1 MRYFYNPYNLIK
13 TNKMNISKKDINA
26 LNAEL
31 SITLVPQDYEVKVEN
46 AIKKVQKQAS
56 LPGFRPGKVPVGL
69 IKKQHGK
76 SILVDEINK
85 ILNETLYN
93 YINDNKIEILGNPI
107 PKENSTI
114 DFDKQTEWT
123 FNYELGLTP
132 QFDVKLDNSQ
142 SFVYNTVKIDDELV
156 EKYLK
161 DVKRNYGKPS
171 NPEVAEAKDVLYI
184 DIVELD
190 ADNNIVAGGIFK
202 STSIGIDRLKNEAAK
217 AKLIGA
223 KKEDKIIISA
233 NELYDSAVDKSISLG
248 IDKEVAEKFESNLQ
262 LTVRNIAR
270 MEDAELNQELFDKLY
285 GAGNINSLEEFKDKI
300 KAELGLMFAQD
311 TDRKF
316 VEGVE
321 KTLVEK
327 LNITLPDDFLKR
339 WLMAVNEKPLTKE
352 QLEAEYPAY
361 AKSMQWKLIENKII
375 KNNNIAVTGDE
386 AKEEAANY
394 VRSQFARYGQVPEE
408 TEVSKIVDGILSK
421 QEEAQKIFEGLYSKK
436 VLDVL
441 KTSCKL
447 DTKEVSYNEF
457 FGITE

>member
-1 MRYFYNPYNLIK
+1 
-13 TNKMNISKKDINA
+13 MNISKKDINA

-31 SITLVPQDYEVKVEN
+31 SITLTPADYETKVDN
-46 AIKKVQKQAS
+46 AIKKVQKQAAM
-56 LPGFRPGKVPVGL
+56 PGFRPGKVPVGL

-85 ILNETLYN
+85 ILNEALYN
-93 YINDNKIEILGNPI
+93 YINENKIEILGNPM
-107 PKENSTI
+107 PKEDSNI
-114 DFDKQTEWT
+114 DFDNQTEWT
-123 FNYELGLTP
+123 FNYELGLSP

-171 NPEVAEAKDVLYI
+171 NPEVAEGKDVLYI

-190 ADNNIVAGGIFK
+190 ADNNVVAGGVFK

-217 AKLIGA
+217 AKLTGA
-223 KKEDKIIISA
+223 KKEDKIIINA

-248 IDKEVAEKFESNLQ
+248 IDKEVAEKFDANLQ

-285 GAGNINSLEEFKDKI
+285 GAGNIKSLEEFKEKI
-300 KAELGLMFAQD
+300 KSELALMFAQD

-316 VEGVE
+316 VETVE

-327 LNITLPDDFLKR
+327 LNIALPDDFLKR

-375 KNNNIAVTGDE
+375 KNNNIAVTIDE
-386 AKEEAANY
+386 AKEEAASY
-394 VRSQFARYGQVPEE
+394 VRSQFARYGQMPEDK
-408 TEVSKIVDGILSK
+408 EVSKIVDSILGK

-441 KTSCKL
+441 KNTCKL

-457 FGITE
+457 FGISE

>member
-1 MRYFYNPYNLIK
+1 
-13 TNKMNISKKDINA
+13 MNITKKDINN

-31 SITLVPQDYEVKVEN
+31 SITLAPADYESKVES
-46 AIKKVQKQAS
+46 AIKKVQKQAAM
-56 LPGFRPGKVPVGL
+56 PGFRAGKVPVGL
-69 IKKQHGK
+69 IKKQYGK

-85 ILNETLYN
+85 ILNDTLYN
-93 YINDNKIEILGNPI
+93 YINENKIEILGNPM
-107 PKENSTI
+107 PKEDSAI
-114 DFDKQTEWT
+114 DFENQKEWT

-132 QFDVKLDNSQ
+132 QFDVKLDSSQ
-142 SFVYNTVKIDDELV
+142 SFIYNTVKIDDELV
-156 EKYLK
+156 EKYLT

-171 NPEVAEAKDVLYI
+171 NPEVAEAKDILYI

-190 ADNNIVAGGIFK
+190 ADNNIVAGGVFK

-217 AKLIGA
+217 AKLTGA
-223 KKEDKIIISA
+223 KKEDKIIINA

-248 IDKEVAEKFESNLQ
+248 IDKKLAETFAANLQ

-270 MEDAELNQELFDKLY
+270 MEDAELNQELFDKIY
-285 GAGNINSLEEFKDKI
+285 GAGKINLLDEFKAKI
-300 KAELGLMFAQD
+300 KEELALMFAQD

-316 VEGVE
+316 IENVE

-352 QLEAEYPAY
+352 QLDAEYPSY

-375 KNNNIAVTGDE
+375 KNNNIAVTADE
-386 AKEEAANY
+386 AKEEAKSY
-394 VRSQFARYGQVPEE
+394 IRSQFARYGQAPDE
-408 TEVSKIVDGILSK
+408 TEVDKIANQILAK
-421 QEEAQKIFEGLYSKK
+421 EQEAQKIFEGLYSKK

-441 KTSCKL
+441 KSNCKL
-447 DTKEVSYNEF
+447 ETKEVSYNEF
-457 FGITE
+457 FGISN

>member
-1 MRYFYNPYNLIK
+1 
-13 TNKMNISKKDINA
+13 MNITKKDINA
-26 LNAEL
+26 LQAEL
-31 SITLVPQDYEVKVEN
+31 SITLSPSDYEVKVDS
-46 AIKKVQKQAS
+46 AIKKVQKQAAM
-56 LPGFRPGKVPVGL
+56 PGFRAGKVPVGL
-69 IKKQHGK
+69 IKKQYGK

-85 ILNETLYN
+85 ILNDTLYN
-93 YINDNKIEILGNPI
+93 YINENKIEILGNPM
-107 PKENSTI
+107 PKEDSQI
-114 DFDKQTEWT
+114 DFENQKEWT
-123 FNYELGLTP
+123 FNYELGLSP
-132 QFDVKLDNSQ
+132 NFDVKLDNSQ

-190 ADNNIVAGGIFK
+190 ADNNIVAGGVFK

-217 AKLIGA
+217 AKLTGL
-223 KKEDKIIISA
+223 KKEDKVVINA
-233 NELYDSAVDKSISLG
+233 NDLYDSAVDKSISLG
-248 IDKEVAEKFESNLQ
+248 IDKEVAENFNANLQ
-262 LTVRNIAR
+262 ITVRNIAR
-270 MEDAELNQELFDKLY
+270 MEDAELNQELFDKIY
-285 GAGNINSLEEFKDKI
+285 GAGTINSLEEFKEKV
-300 KAELGLMFAQD
+300 KSELALMFAQD

-316 VEGVE
+316 IETVE

-375 KNNNIAVTGDE
+375 KNNNIAVTADE
-386 AKEEAANY
+386 AKDEAKSY
-394 VRSQFARYGQVPEE
+394 IRSQFARYGQTPDEN
-408 TEVSKIVDGILSK
+408 EVAKIADSILAK
-421 QEEAQKIFEGLYSKK
+421 EQEAQKIFEGLYSKK

-441 KTSCKL
+441 KSNCKL
-447 DTKEVSYNEF
+447 ETKEVSYNEF
-457 FGITE
+457 FGISN

>member
-1 MRYFYNPYNLIK
+1 MHPLYLFKKNN
-13 TNKMNISKKDINA
+13 MNISKKDINA

-31 SITLVPQDYEVKVEN
+31 SITLTPADYETKVDN
-46 AIKKVQKQAS
+46 AIKKVQKQAAM
-56 LPGFRPGKVPVGL
+56 PGFRPGKVPVGL

-85 ILNETLYN
+85 ILNEALYN
-93 YINDNKIEILGNPI
+93 YINENKIEILGNPM
-107 PKENSTI
+107 PKEDSTI
-114 DFDKQTEWT
+114 DFDNQTEWT
-123 FNYELGLTP
+123 FNYELGLSP

-190 ADNNIVAGGIFK
+190 ADNNVVAGGIFK

-217 AKLIGA
+217 AKLTGA
-223 KKEDKIIISA
+223 KKEDKIIINA

-248 IDKEVAEKFESNLQ
+248 IDKEVAEKFDANLQ

-285 GAGNINSLEEFKDKI
+285 GAGNINSLEEFKEKI
-300 KAELGLMFAQD
+300 KSELALMFAQD

-316 VEGVE
+316 VETVE

-375 KNNNIAVTGDE
+375 KNNNIAVSIDE
-386 AKEEAANY
+386 AKEEAASY
-394 VRSQFARYGQVPEE
+394 VRSQFARYGQVPEDK
-408 TEVSKIVDGILSK
+408 EVSKIVDGILGK
-421 QEEAQKIFEGLYSKK
+421 QEEAQKIFEALYSKK

-441 KTSCKL
+441 KTTCKL

-457 FGITE
+457 FGINE

>member
-1 MRYFYNPYNLIK
+1 
-13 TNKMNISKKDINA
+13 MNISKKDINA

-31 SITLVPQDYEVKVEN
+31 SITLAPADYEAKVEN

-76 SILVDEINK
+76 SILVDEVNK

-107 PKENSTI
+107 PSQNSVV
-114 DFDKQTEWT
+114 DFEKQTEWT

-132 QFDVKLDNSQ
+132 QFDLKLDNTQ

-171 NPEVAEAKDVLYI
+171 NPEVAEATDVLYI

-190 ADNNIVAGGIFK
+190 NENNIVAGGVFK

-217 AKLIGA
+217 AKLTGA
-223 KKEDKIIISA
+223 KKEDKILINA

-248 IDKEVAEKFESNLQ
+248 IDKEVAESFNANLQ

-285 GAGNINSLEEFKDKI
+285 GAGTINSVEEFKEKI
-300 KAELGLMFAQD
+300 KAELALMFTQD

-339 WLMAVNEKPLTKE
+339 WLMAVNDKPLTKD
-352 QLEAEYPAY
+352 QLDAEYPAY
-361 AKSMQWKLIENKII
+361 AKTMQWKLIENKII
-375 KNNNIAVTGDE
+375 KNNNLSVTADE
-386 AKEEAANY
+386 ARAEASNY
-394 VRSQFARYGQVPEE
+394 VRSQFARYGQVPDEA
-408 TEVSKIVDGILSK
+408 EVGKIVAGILGK
-421 QEEAQKIFEGLYSKK
+421 EQEAQKIFEGLYSKK

-441 KTSCKL
+441 KTTCKL

>member
-1 MRYFYNPYNLIK
+1 
-13 TNKMNISKKDINA
+13 MNISKKDISP
-26 LNAEL
+26 LNAQL
-31 SITLVPQDYEVKVEN
+31 SITLAPTDYEVKVEN
-46 AIKKVQKQAS
+46 AIKKVQKQAAM
-56 LPGFRPGKVPVGL
+56 PGFRAGKVPVGL

-93 YINDNKIEILGNPI
+93 YIRDNKIEILGNPM
-107 PKENSTI
+107 PTEETKI
-114 DFDKQTEWT
+114 DFDNQKEFT

-132 QFDVKLDNSQ
+132 QFDVKLDNTQ

-171 NPEVAEAKDVLYI
+171 NPEVAEEKDVLYI

-190 ADNNIVAGGIFK
+190 ADNNIVAGGVFK
-202 STSIGIDRLKNEAAK
+202 STSIGIDRLKSETAK

-223 KKEDKIIISA
+223 KKEDKIIINA

-248 IDKEVAEKFESNLQ
+248 IDKEVAESFSANLQ

-285 GAGNINSLEEFKDKI
+285 GAGTVNSVEEFKEKI
-300 KAELGLMFAQD
+300 KGELALMFAQD

-339 WLMAVNEKPLTKE
+339 WLMTVNEKPLTKE
-352 QLEAEYPAY
+352 QLEAEYPSY
-361 AKSMQWKLIENKII
+361 AKNMQWKLIENKII
-375 KNNNIAVTGDE
+375 KNNNIAVTPDE
-386 AKEEAANY
+386 AKEEASHY
-394 VRSQFARYGQVPEE
+394 VRSQFSRYGQVPEE
-408 TEVSKIVDGILSK
+408 SEVAKIVDGILSK
-421 QEEAQKIFEGLYSKK
+421 EPEAQKIFEGLYSKK
-436 VLDVL
+436 VLNVL

-457 FGITE
+457 FGIKD

>member
-1 MRYFYNPYNLIK
+1 
-13 TNKMNISKKDINA
+13 MNITKKDISD

-31 SITLVPQDYEVKVEN
+31 SITLAPQDYEEKVEN
-46 AIKKVQKQAS
+46 AIKKVQKQAAM
-56 LPGFRPGKVPVGL
+56 PGFRPGKVPVGL

-93 YINDNKIEILGNPI
+93 YINENKIEILGNPM
-107 PKENSTI
+107 PKADSGVDFENQ
-114 DFDKQTEWT
+114 KEWT

-171 NPEVAEAKDVLYI
+171 NPEVAEEKDVLYI

-190 ADNNIVAGGIFK
+190 KEGNIVPGGVFK

-217 AKLIGA
+217 AKLTGA
-223 KKEDKIIISA
+223 KKEDKIVINA

-248 IDKEVAEKFESNLQ
+248 IDKELAESFNSDLQ

-285 GAGNINSLEEFKDKI
+285 GAGNVNSLEEFKEKV
-300 KAELGLMFAQD
+300 KGELGLMFAQD

-316 VEGVE
+316 VENVE

-327 LNITLPDDFLKR
+327 LNITLPDEFLKR
-339 WLMAVNEKPLTKE
+339 WLLAVNEKPLTKE

-375 KNNNIAVTGDE
+375 KNNNIAVTADE
-386 AKEEAANY
+386 AKEEASNY
-394 VRSQFARYGQVPEE
+394 VRSQFARYGQSPDE
-408 TEVSKIVDGILSK
+408 TEVAKIVDGILSK
-421 QEEAQKIFEGLYSKK
+421 EQEAQKIFEGLYSKK

-441 KTSCKL
+441 KSNCKL

-457 FGITE
+457 FGISE

>member
-1 MRYFYNPYNLIK
+1 
-13 TNKMNISKKDINA
+13 MNITKKDINA

-31 SITLVPQDYEVKVEN
+31 SITVAPQDYETKVES

-69 IKKQHGK
+69 IKKQYGK
-76 SILVDEINK
+76 SILVEEINK
-85 ILNETLYN
+85 ILNESLYN
-93 YINDNKIEILGNPI
+93 YINENKIEILGNPM
-107 PKENSTI
+107 PKEDNTI
-114 DFDKQTEWT
+114 DFDSQKEWT
-123 FNYELGLTP
+123 FNYELGLSP
-132 QFDVKLDNSQ
+132 QFDLKLDNSH
-142 SFVYNTVKIDDELV
+142 SFTYNTVKIDDELV

-190 ADNNIVAGGIFK
+190 AQNNIVAGGIFK

-217 AKLIGA
+217 SKLIGA
-223 KKEDKIIISA
+223 KKEDKIIINA
-233 NELYDSAVDKSISLG
+233 NDLYDSAVDKSISLG
-248 IDKEVAEKFESNLQ
+248 IDKEIAENFSANLQ

-285 GAGNINSLEEFKDKI
+285 GAGNVNSETEFKDKI
-300 KAELGLMFAQD
+300 KGELALMFAQD

-316 VEGVE
+316 VETVE

-327 LNITLPDDFLKR
+327 LNIGLPDEFLKR
-339 WLMAVNEKPLTKE
+339 WLMAVNEKPITKE
-352 QLEAEYPAY
+352 QLETEYPAY

-375 KNNNIAVTGDE
+375 KNNNITVTIDE
-386 AKEEAANY
+386 AKEEAARF
-394 VRSQFARYGQVPEE
+394 VRSQFARYGQNPEE
-408 TEVSKIVDGILSK
+408 KEVSKIVDEILAK
-421 QEEAQKIFEGLYSKK
+421 EQEAQKIFEGLYSKK
-436 VLDVL
+436 VIDVL

-457 FGITE
+457 FGISE

>member
-1 MRYFYNPYNLIK
+1 
-13 TNKMNISKKDINA
+13 MNISKKDINA

-31 SITLVPQDYEVKVEN
+31 SITLTPADYETKVDN
-46 AIKKVQKQAS
+46 AIKKVQKQAAM
-56 LPGFRPGKVPVGL
+56 PGFRPGKVPVGL

-85 ILNETLYN
+85 ILNEALYN
-93 YINDNKIEILGNPI
+93 YINENKIEILGNPM
-107 PKENSTI
+107 PKEDSNI
-114 DFDKQTEWT
+114 DFDNQTEWT
-123 FNYELGLTP
+123 FNYELGLSP

-171 NPEVAEAKDVLYI
+171 NPEVAEGKDVLYI

-190 ADNNIVAGGIFK
+190 ADNNVVAGGVFK

-217 AKLIGA
+217 AKLTGA
-223 KKEDKIIISA
+223 KKEDKIIINA

-248 IDKEVAEKFESNLQ
+248 IDKEVAEKFAANLQ

-285 GAGNINSLEEFKDKI
+285 GAGNINSLEEFKEKI
-300 KAELGLMFAQD
+300 KSELALMFAQD

-316 VEGVE
+316 VETVE
-321 KTLVEK
+321 QTLVEK
-327 LNITLPDDFLKR
+327 LNIALPDDFLKR

-375 KNNNIAVTGDE
+375 KNNNIAVTIDE
-386 AKEEAANY
+386 AKDEASNY
-394 VRSQFARYGQVPEE
+394 VRSQFARYGQMPEDK
-408 TEVSKIVDGILSK
+408 EVSKIVDSILGK

-441 KTSCKL
+441 KNTCKL

-457 FGITE
+457 FGISE

>member
-1 MRYFYNPYNLIK
+1 
-13 TNKMNISKKDINA
+13 MNITKKDINA

-31 SITLVPQDYEVKVEN
+31 SITLAPADYEVKVEN

-56 LPGFRPGKVPVGL
+56 MPGFRAGKVPVGL

-93 YINDNKIEILGNPI
+93 YINEQKIEILGNPI
-107 PKENSTI
+107 PKENTTV

-132 QFDVKLDNSQ
+132 QFDVKLDNSH

-190 ADNNIVAGGIFK
+190 AENNIVAGGIFK

-217 AKLIGA
+217 AKLTGA
-223 KKEDKIIISA
+223 KKEDKIVINA

-248 IDKEVAEKFESNLQ
+248 IDKEVAETFNANLQ

-285 GAGNINSLEEFKDKI
+285 GAGTIDGLDAFKEKI
-300 KAELGLMFAQD
+300 KGELALMFTQD

-316 VEGVE
+316 IETVE
-321 KTLVEK
+321 KTMVEK
-327 LNITLPDDFLKR
+327 LNIELPDEFLKR
-339 WLMAVNEKPLTKE
+339 WLLAVNEKPVTKE
-352 QLEAEYPAY
+352 QLEAEYPSY
-361 AKSMQWKLIENKII
+361 ANSMKWKLIENKII
-375 KNNNIAVTGDE
+375 KNNNIAVTIDE
-386 AKEEAANY
+386 AKEEAKNY
-394 VRSQFARYGQVPEE
+394 IRSQFARYGQTPDEA
-408 TEVSKIVDGILSK
+408 EVTKIADGILSK
-421 QEEAQKIFEGLYSKK
+421 EQEAQKIFEGLYSKK
-436 VLDVL
+436 VLDTL
-441 KTSCKL
+441 KTTCKL
-447 DTKEVSYNEF
+447 ETKEVSYNEF
-457 FGITE
+457 FGVNN

>member
-1 MRYFYNPYNLIK
+1 
-13 TNKMNISKKDINA
+13 MNISKKDINA
-26 LNAEL
+26 LTSEL
-31 SITLVPQDYEVKVEN
+31 SITLAPADYEAKVEN
-46 AIKKVQKQAS
+46 AIKKVQKQAA

-85 ILNETLYN
+85 ILNEALYN
-93 YINDNKIEILGNPI
+93 YINDNKIEILGNPM
-107 PKENSTI
+107 PKEDNSI
-114 DFDKQTEWT
+114 DFENKTEWT

-142 SFVYNTVKIDDELV
+142 SFIYNTVKIDDELV

-171 NPEVAEAKDVLYI
+171 NPEVAEGKDVLYI

-190 ADNNIVAGGIFK
+190 ADNNIVAGGVFK
-202 STSIGIDRLKNEAAK
+202 STSIGIDRLKNDTAK
-217 AKLIGA
+217 SKLIGA
-223 KKEDKIIISA
+223 KKEDKIIINA

-248 IDKEVAEKFESNLQ
+248 IDKEIAENFNSNLQ

-285 GAGNINSLEEFKDKI
+285 GAGTINSLEEFKEKI
-300 KAELGLMFAQD
+300 KSELALMFAQD

-316 VEGVE
+316 IEGVE
-321 KTLVEK
+321 KSLVEK

-352 QLEAEYPAY
+352 QLDAEYPAY

-375 KNNNIAVTGDE
+375 KNHSISVSADE
-386 AKEEAANY
+386 AKEEASNY
-394 VRSQFARYGQVPEE
+394 VRSQFARYGQMPEE
-408 TEVSKIVDGILSK
+408 SEVSKIVAGILGK

-436 VLDVL
+436 VLDL
-441 KTSCKL
+441 IKTTCKL

>member
-1 MRYFYNPYNLIK
+1 MHPLYLFKKND
-13 TNKMNISKKDINA
+13 MNISKKDINA

-31 SITLVPQDYEVKVEN
+31 SITLAPADYEAKVEN
-46 AIKKVQKQAS
+46 AIKKVQKQAA

-93 YINDNKIEILGNPI
+93 YINDNKIEILGNPM
-107 PKENSTI
+107 PKEDHKI
-114 DFDKQTEWT
+114 DFDTQNEWT
-123 FNYELGLTP
+123 FNYELGLSP

-142 SFVYNTVKIDDELV
+142 AFEYNKVKIDDELV

-171 NPEVAEAKDVLYI
+171 NPEVAEGKDVLYI

-190 ADNNIVAGGIFK
+190 ADNNIVAGGVFK

-217 AKLIGA
+217 AKLTGA
-223 KKEDKIIISA
+223 KKEDKIVINA

-248 IDKEVAEKFESNLQ
+248 IDKEIAESFNANLQ

-285 GAGNINSLEEFKDKI
+285 GAGTVNSLEEFKEKI
-300 KAELGLMFAQD
+300 KGELALMFEQD

-316 VEGVE
+316 VETVE

-327 LNITLPDDFLKR
+327 LNISLPDDFLKR

-352 QLEAEYPAY
+352 QLESEYPAY
-361 AKSMQWKLIENKII
+361 ARSMQWKLIENKII
-375 KNNNIAVTGDE
+375 KNNNIAVTADE
-386 AKEEAANY
+386 ARDEAANY
-394 VRSQFARYGQVPEE
+394 VRSQFARYGQVPDES
-408 TEVSKIVDGILSK
+408 EVAKIVQGILSK
-421 QEEAQKIFEGLYSKK
+421 EQEAQKIFEGLYSKK

-447 DTKEVSYNEF
+447 ETKEVSYNEF
-457 FGITE
+457 FGIKD

>member
-1 MRYFYNPYNLIK
+1 
-13 TNKMNISKKDINA
+13 MNITKKDISA

-31 SITLVPQDYEVKVEN
+31 SITLAPADYETRVTD
-46 AIKKVQKQAS
+46 AIKKVQKQAAM
-56 LPGFRPGKVPVGL
+56 PGFRAGKVPVGL
-69 IKKQHGK
+69 IKKQYGK

-85 ILNETLYN
+85 ILNDTLYN
-93 YINDNKIEILGNPI
+93 YINENKIEILGNPM
-107 PKENSTI
+107 PKEDSSV
-114 DFDKQTEWT
+114 DFDNQTEWT

-142 SFVYNTVKIDDELV
+142 AFTYNTVKIDEELI

-171 NPEVAEAKDVLYI
+171 NPEVAEEKDVLYI

-190 ADNNIVAGGIFK
+190 TDNNIVAGGIFK

-217 AKLIGA
+217 AKLTGA
-223 KKEDKIIISA
+223 KKEDKIVISA

-248 IDKEVAEKFESNLQ
+248 IDKEVAETFNSNLQ

-285 GAGNINSLEEFKDKI
+285 GAGTITTEAEFRDKI
-300 KAELGLMFAQD
+300 KSELALMFTQD

-316 VEGVE
+316 VETVE

-327 LNITLPDDFLKR
+327 LNIALPDDFLKR
-339 WLMAVNEKPLTKE
+339 WLLSVNEKPITKE
-352 QLEAEYPAY
+352 QLEAEYPSY
-361 AKSMQWKLIENKII
+361 ARSMQWKLIENKII
-375 KNNNIAVTGDE
+375 KNNNIAVTADE
-386 AKEEAANY
+386 AKEEAKMY
-394 VRSQFARYGQVPEE
+394 IRSQFARYGQAPDE
-408 TEVSKIVDGILSK
+408 TEVNKIADSILQK
-421 QEEAQKIFEGLYSKK
+421 EQEAQKIFEGLYSKK

-441 KTSCKL
+441 KTNCKL
-447 DTKEVSYNEF
+447 ETKEVSYNEF
-457 FGITE
+457 FGISN

>member
-1 MRYFYNPYNLIK
+1 
-13 TNKMNISKKDINA
+13 MNITKKDINA

-31 SITLVPQDYEVKVEN
+31 SITLAPADYEVKVEN
-46 AIKKVQKQAS
+46 AIKKVQKQAAM
-56 LPGFRPGKVPVGL
+56 PGFRAGKVPVGL

-76 SILVDEINK
+76 SILVDEVNK

-93 YINDNKIEILGNPI
+93 YINEQKIEILGNPI
-107 PKENSTI
+107 PKENTTV

-132 QFDVKLDNSQ
+132 QFDVKLDNSH

-171 NPEVAEAKDVLYI
+171 NPEVAEATDVLYI

-190 ADNNIVAGGIFK
+190 SENNIVAGGIFK

-217 AKLIGA
+217 AKLTGA
-223 KKEDKIIISA
+223 KKEDKIVINA

-248 IDKEVAEKFESNLQ
+248 IDKEVAETFSANLQ

-285 GAGNINSLEEFKDKI
+285 GAGTIDGLDAFKEKI
-300 KAELGLMFAQD
+300 KGELALMFMQD

-316 VEGVE
+316 IETVE
-321 KTLVEK
+321 KTMVEK
-327 LNITLPDDFLKR
+327 LNIELPDAFLKR
-339 WLMAVNEKPLTKE
+339 WLLAVNEKPISKE
-352 QLEAEYPAY
+352 QLEAEYPSY
-361 AKSMQWKLIENKII
+361 ANSMKWKLIENKII
-375 KNNNIAVTGDE
+375 KNNNIAVTIDE
-386 AKEEAANY
+386 AKEEAKNY
-394 VRSQFARYGQVPEE
+394 IRSQFARYGQAPDEA
-408 TEVSKIVDGILSK
+408 EVTKIADGILAK
-421 QEEAQKIFEGLYSKK
+421 EQEAQKIFEGLYSKK
-436 VLDVL
+436 VLDTL
-441 KTSCKL
+441 KTTCKL
-447 DTKEVSYNEF
+447 ETKEVSYNEF
-457 FGITE
+457 FGVNN

>member
-1 MRYFYNPYNLIK
+1 
-13 TNKMNISKKDINA
+13 MNISKKDINA

-31 SITLVPQDYEVKVEN
+31 SITLTPADYETKVDN
-46 AIKKVQKQAS
+46 AIKKVQKQAAM
-56 LPGFRPGKVPVGL
+56 PGFRPGKVPVGL

-85 ILNETLYN
+85 ILNEALYN
-93 YINDNKIEILGNPI
+93 YINENKIEILGNPM
-107 PKENSTI
+107 PKEDSNI
-114 DFDKQTEWT
+114 DFDNQTEWT
-123 FNYELGLTP
+123 FNYELGLSP

-171 NPEVAEAKDVLYI
+171 NPEVAEGKDVLYI

-190 ADNNIVAGGIFK
+190 ADNNVVAGGVFK

-217 AKLIGA
+217 AKLTGA
-223 KKEDKIIISA
+223 KKEDKIIINA

-248 IDKEVAEKFESNLQ
+248 IDKEVAEKFDANLQ

-285 GAGNINSLEEFKDKI
+285 GAGNIKSLEEFKEKI
-300 KAELGLMFAQD
+300 KSELALMFAQD

-316 VEGVE
+316 IETVE

-327 LNITLPDDFLKR
+327 LNIALPDDFLKR

-375 KNNNIAVTGDE
+375 KNNNIAVTIDE
-386 AKEEAANY
+386 AKEEAASY
-394 VRSQFARYGQVPEE
+394 VRSQFARYGQMPEDK
-408 TEVSKIVDGILSK
+408 EVSKIVDSILGK

-441 KTSCKL
+441 KNTCKL

-457 FGITE
+457 FGISE